1 MDTDCR
7 EERDR
12 EDNGKCGTDTHY
24 CSPMPTRNVN
34 GKCDALVPRSYRR
47 QNSRTLSGASLPI
60 YLIDC

>member
-24 CSPMPTRNVN
+24 CSPMPTPYVN
-34 GKCDALVPRSYRR
+34 GECDVLVGR
-47 QNSRTLSGASLPI
+47 QKSRTLSGASLPI